1 MVASGQL
8 PPGTPMPSVRDL
20 ALRHT
25 INPMTISRAYSI
37 LESEGLLE
45 RNRGRPMTVAN
56 QARNHTQLPKRLEQ
70 VVPLIQQTITAAK
83 QLELTQSELVKAV
96 RKEWEDNDD

>member
-8 PPGTPMPSVRDL
+8 PHGTPMPSVRDL

-45 RNRGRPMTVAN
+45 RNRGRPMTVAS
-56 QARNHTQLPKRLEQ
+56 QARNHTQLSKRLDQVGPLVEQ
-70 VVPLIQQTITAAK
+70 AVTAAK
-83 QLELTQSELVKAV
+83 QLELTQSDLVKAV
-96 RKEWEDNDD
+96 RKEWEESDD

>member
-45 RNRGRPMTVAN
+45 RNRGRPMTVAS
-56 QARNHTQLPKRLEQ
+56 QRSSKTQLSRRLEQ
-70 VVPLIQQTITAAK
+70 ITPLVVQTVVAAK
-83 QLELTQSELVKAV
+83 QLQLSEPEVVKSF
-96 RKEWEDNDD
+96 RREWEQDDE